1 MTAHCRLVL
10 PTEIVYICFVLNNSM
25 MKQTITVNIKGISSF
40 TAEAELRSVTDRA
53 ISSLRMLREGTGRGS
68 EFTGWLRLPD
78 QAVRETAAVK
88 ACAAR
93 LRAQAPVTVV
103 VGIGGSYLG
112 ARALT
117 EALNDPFAPQ
127 EHRLLFA
134 GHTLSEDYHDALLK
148 YLDGTAYNIVV
159 ISKSGTTTEPA
170 IAFRILRDHLRNK
183 IGAAAMKSHI
193 VAITDARRGALHDLA
208 VKEGYEMF
216 VIPDDVGGR
225 YSVLTPVGLLPL
237 ALAGHDI
244 DAFARGMLDM
254 ALSVREGDDTAG
266 NIALA
271 YAAARN
277 TLYNKGYSTEILI
290 SYEPSLVFLAEWWK
304 QLYGESEGKES
315 KGIFPASVTFTT
327 DLHSMGQYIQ
337 QGERKLFE
345 TVIHVADSRN
355 RLVVP
360 GATDNSDGIGFIAG
374 KRMTEVN
381 HKAEAGT
388 RLAHIEGGVPV
399 ILIGMERI
407 DEYNLGQLMYFFEL
421 ACAISGYILGVNPFD
436 QPGVESYKKNMFALL
451 GKPGFE
457 AERHRLE
464 EQLQGRG

>member
-1 MTAHCRLVL
+1 
-10 PTEIVYICFVLNNSM
+10 
-25 MKQTITVNIKGISSF
+25 MKQAISVNIKGIGSF
-40 TAEAELRSVTDRA
+40 ADISALDA
-53 ISSLRMLREGTGRGS
+53 IRDKAIVSLKTLREGTGRGS
-68 EFTGWLRLPD
+68 EFTGWLHLPD
-78 QAVRETAAVK
+78 RTVNDTAAVK

-93 LRAQAPVTVV
+93 LRSQASVSVI

-134 GHTLSEDYHDALLK
+134 GHTLSEDYHSALLRF
-148 YLDGTAYNIVV
+148 LDGTAYNIVV

-170 IAFRILRDHLRNK
+170 IAFRVLRDHLRNK
-183 IGAAAMKSHI
+183 VGTPESKAHI
-193 VAITDARRGALHDLA
+193 VAVTDAHRGALHDLA
-208 VKEGYEMF
+208 VNEGYETF

-237 ALAGHDI
+237 ALAGCDI

-254 ALSVREGDDTAG
+254 ALSVREDDDK
-266 NIALA
+266 LA
-271 YAAARN
+271 NLAVTYAAARN
-277 TLYNKGYSTEILI
+277 TLYEMGYSTEILI

-345 TVIHVADSRN
+345 TVVHVKDSRHS
-355 RLVVP
+355 LVVP
-360 GATDNSDGIGFIAG
+360 GASDNSDGIGFIAG
-374 KRMTEVN
+374 KRLTEVN
-381 HKAEAGT
+381 HRAEEGT
-388 RLAHIEGGVPV
+388 RIAHIEGGVPV
-399 ILIGMERI
+399 IHVTMERI

-457 AERHRLE
+457 AERERLE
-464 EQLQGRG
+464 QQLRAKA

>member
-1 MTAHCRLVL
+1 MEKNL
-10 PTEIVYICFVLNNSM
+10 
-25 MKQTITVNIKGISSF
+25 TVSINGIRSFIKDS
-40 TAEAELRSVTDRA
+40 ELKKLTDIAINDLRA
-53 ISSLRMLREGTGRGS
+53 LREGTGRGS
-68 EFTGWLRLPD
+68 DFTGWLHLPD
-78 QAVRETAAVK
+78 VASEKTGAIR
-88 ACAAR
+88 ACAER
-93 LRAQAPVTVV
+93 LRAQAPVTVI

-117 EALNDPFAPQ
+117 EALNDPFAKR
-127 EHRLLFA
+127 EHTLLFA
-134 GHTLSEDYHDALLK
+134 GQTLSEDYHAAMLR
-148 YLDGTAYNIVV
+148 YLDKTPYNIVV

-170 IAFRILRDHLRNK
+170 IAFRVLRDHLMDKTGRE
-183 IGAAAMKSHI
+183 GMKSHI
-193 VAITDARRGALHDLA
+193 VAVTDAHRGALHNLA
-208 VKEGYEMF
+208 VEEGYETF

-237 ALAGHDI
+237 ALAGYDI
-244 DAFARGMLDM
+244 DAFARGMKDM
-254 ALSVREGDDTAG
+254 ALSIREGNDTDT
-266 NIALA
+266 NIAVV

-277 TLYNKGYSTEILI
+277 ALYRKGYTTEILI
-290 SYEPSLVFLAEWWK
+290 SFEPYLVYLAEWWK

-315 KGIFPASVTFTT
+315 KGIFPSSVTFTT

-345 TVIHVADSRN
+345 TVIHVEEPRD

-360 GATDNSDGIGFIAG
+360 ENADNSDGIGFIAG
-374 KRMTEVN
+374 RTLTEVN

-388 RLAHIEGGVPV
+388 HIAHIEGGVPV
-399 ILIGMERI
+399 LVISIPRI
-407 DEYNLGQLMYFFEL
+407 DEYYLGQLMYFFEL

-457 AERHRLE
+457 AERERLE
-464 EQLQGRG
+464 KALRGEEKG

>member
-1 MTAHCRLVL
+1 
-10 PTEIVYICFVLNNSM
+10 
-25 MKQTITVNIKGISSF
+25 MKKDLSVNINGIRSF
-40 TAEAELRSVTDRA
+40 VSTAELHDLSASAIDHLKALRD
-53 ISSLRMLREGTGRGS
+53 GTGRGS

-78 QAVRETAAVK
+78 QAVNETGKVK
-88 ACAAR
+88 SCAAR

-117 EALNDPFAPQ
+117 EALNDPFAKPD
-127 EHRLLFA
+127 HKLVFA
-134 GHTLSEDYHDALLK
+134 GHTLSEDYHAALLK
-148 YLDGTAYNIVV
+148 FLDSTSYNIVV

-170 IAFRILRDHLRNK
+170 IAFRVLRDHLRNK
-183 IGAAAMKSHI
+183 VGAPVMKSHI

-208 VKEGYEMF
+208 VNEGYETF

-237 ALAGHDI
+237 ALAGFDI
-244 DAFARGMLDM
+244 DAFALGMKDM
-254 ALSVREGDDTAG
+254 ALSVREGNDTPG
-266 NIALA
+266 NIAVA

-277 TLYNKGYSTEILI
+277 SLYNNGYSTEILI
-290 SYEPSLVFLAEWWK
+290 SYEPSLVYLAEWWK

-315 KGIFPASVTFTT
+315 KGIFPAAVTFTT

-345 TVIHVADSRN
+345 TVIHVDEPRHL
-355 RLVVP
+355 LVVP
-360 GATDNSDGIGFIAG
+360 VASDDADGIGFIAG
-374 KRMTEVN
+374 KKLTEVN
-381 HKAEAGT
+381 HKAEEGT
-388 RLAHIEGGVPV
+388 RIAHTEGGVPV
-399 ILIGMERI
+399 ITISISRI

-421 ACAISGYILGVNPFD
+421 ACAVSGYVLGVNPFD

-457 AERHRLE
+457 AERERLE
-464 EQLQGRG
+464 KHLQGRG

>member
-1 MTAHCRLVL
+1 MNKKL
-10 PTEIVYICFVLNNSM
+10 S
-25 MKQTITVNIKGISSF
+25 VNVEGISSF
-40 TAEAELRSVTDRA
+40 VAKEELNGLSTSAVENLKA
-53 ISSLRMLREGTGRGS
+53 LREGRGRGS

-78 QAVRETAAVK
+78 KTVSETGSVL
-88 ACAAR
+88 ACARR
-93 LRAQAPVTVV
+93 LRTQAPVTVV

-134 GHTLSEDYHDALLK
+134 GHTLSEDYHAALLR
-148 YLDGTAYNIVV
+148 YLDTTAYNIVV

-170 IAFRILRDHLRNK
+170 IAFRVLRDHLK
-183 IGAAAMKSHI
+183 EKAGAEAMKSHI

-208 VKEGYEMF
+208 VSEGYETF

-237 ALAGHDI
+237 ALAGYDI

-254 ALSVREGDDTAG
+254 ALSAREGNDTPE
-266 NIALA
+266 NIAVT

-277 TLYNKGYSTEILI
+277 TLYEKGYSTEILI

-345 TVIHVADSRN
+345 TVIHVKESHSK
-355 RLVVP
+355 LIVP
-360 GATDNSDGIGFIAG
+360 GASDDSDGIGFIAG
-374 KRMTEVN
+374 RRMTEVN

-388 RLAHIEGGVPV
+388 RIAHIEGGVPV
-399 ILIGMERI
+399 IVISMERI

-421 ACAISGYILGVNPFD
+421 ACAVSGYVLGVNPFD

-457 AERHRLE
+457 AERERLE
-464 EQLQGRG
+464 QQLRARG

>member
-1 MTAHCRLVL
+1 
-10 PTEIVYICFVLNNSM
+10 
-25 MKQTITVNIKGISSF
+25 MKKELSVNVNGISSF
-40 TAEAELRSVTDRA
+40 VGAGDLENLSTSAIGHLRA
-53 ISSLRMLREGTGRGS
+53 LREGTGRGS

-78 QAVRETAAVK
+78 RASGETAAIK
-88 ACAAR
+88 GCAAR

-134 GHTLSEDYHDALLK
+134 GHTLSEDYHATLLRF
-148 YLDGTAYNIVV
+148 LDGTAYNIVV

-183 IGAAAMKSHI
+183 LGAPAMKSHI

-208 VKEGYEMF
+208 VSEGYETF

-237 ALAGHDI
+237 ALAGYDI

-254 ALSVREGDDTAG
+254 ALSVREGNDTPA
-266 NIALA
+266 NIAVT

-277 TLYNKGYSTEILI
+277 TLYDSGYSTEILI

-345 TVIHVADSRN
+345 TVIHVKDSRN
-355 RLVVP
+355 SLIVP
-360 GATDNSDGIGFIAG
+360 GASDNSDGIGFIAG

-381 HKAEAGT
+381 HKAEDGT
-388 RLAHIEGGVPV
+388 RIAHIDGGVPV
-399 ILIGMERI
+399 IRISIERI

-421 ACAISGYILGVNPFD
+421 ACAISGYLLGVNPFD

-457 AERHRLE
+457 AERERLE
-464 EQLQGRG
+464 QQLQAKG

>member
-1 MTAHCRLVL
+1 MNKKL
-10 PTEIVYICFVLNNSM
+10 S
-25 MKQTITVNIKGISSF
+25 VNVEGISSF
-40 TAEAELRSVTDRA
+40 VAKEELNGLSTSAVENLKA
-53 ISSLRMLREGTGRGS
+53 LREGRGRGS

-78 QAVRETAAVK
+78 KTVSETGSVL
-88 ACAAR
+88 ACARR
-93 LRAQAPVTVV
+93 LRTQAPVTVV

-134 GHTLSEDYHDALLK
+134 GHTLSEDYHAALLR
-148 YLDGTAYNIVV
+148 YLDTTAYNIVV

-170 IAFRILRDHLRNK
+170 IAFRVLRDHLK
-183 IGAAAMKSHI
+183 EKAGAEAMKSHI

-208 VKEGYEMF
+208 VSEGYETF

-237 ALAGHDI
+237 ALAGYDI

-254 ALSVREGDDTAG
+254 ALSAREGNDTPE
-266 NIALA
+266 NIAVT

-277 TLYNKGYSTEILI
+277 TLYEKGYSTEILI

-345 TVIHVADSRN
+345 TVIHVKESHSK
-355 RLVVP
+355 LIVP
-360 GATDNSDGIGFIAG
+360 GASDDSDGIGFIAG
-374 KRMTEVN
+374 RRMTEVN

-388 RLAHIEGGVPV
+388 RIAHIEGGVPV
-399 ILIGMERI
+399 IVISMERI

-421 ACAISGYILGVNPFD
+421 ACAVSGYVLGVNPFD
-436 QPGVESYKKNMFALL
+436 QPGVESYKRNMFALL

-457 AERHRLE
+457 AERERLE
-464 EQLQGRG
+464 QQLRARG

>member
-1 MTAHCRLVL
+1 
-10 PTEIVYICFVLNNSM
+10 
-25 MKQTITVNIKGISSF
+25 MKKELSVNVNGISSF
-40 TAEAELRSVTDRA
+40 VGTGDLENLSAPAIGHLRA
-53 ISSLRMLREGTGRGS
+53 LRDGTGRGS

-78 QAVRETAAVK
+78 RVTGGTASVK
-88 ACAAR
+88 SCAAR

-117 EALNDPFAPQ
+117 EALNNPFAPQ
-127 EHRLLFA
+127 DHRLLFA
-134 GHTLSEDYHDALLK
+134 GHTLSEDYHAALLRF
-148 YLDGTAYNIVV
+148 LDGTAYNIVV

-183 IGAAAMKSHI
+183 IGAPATKMHI
-193 VAITDARRGALHDLA
+193 VAITDARKGALHDLA
-208 VKEGYEMF
+208 VSEGYEMF

-237 ALAGHDI
+237 ALAGYDI
-244 DAFARGMLDM
+244 DAFTLGMLDM
-254 ALSVREGDDTAG
+254 AHSTREGNDTSSNLA
-266 NIALA
+266 IA
-271 YAAARN
+271 YAIARN
-277 TLYNKGYSTEILI
+277 ALYEKGYSTEILI

-345 TVIHVADSRN
+345 TVIHVKESRN
-355 RLVVP
+355 LLVVP
-360 GATDNSDGIGFIAG
+360 GASDNSDGIGFIAG

-381 HKAEAGT
+381 HKAEDGT
-388 RLAHIEGGVPV
+388 RIAHIDGGVPV
-399 ILIGMERI
+399 IRISIEKI

-421 ACAISGYILGVNPFD
+421 ACAISGYLLGVNPFD

-457 AERHRLE
+457 EERLRLE
-464 EQLQGRG
+464 QALRARE